1 MLFIMS
7 RRQVVDLVWA
17 SVATFIALSLFGN
30 APDCVDALYRG
41 DHSKDRH
48 APVQRERRDRR
59 MTKAQ
64 KNMFMDRPSS
74 SPTTTTAI
82 TMNEN
87 ANRLWEA
94 EYPKLYHEVAC
105 DCAVAFASDN
115 EDCDLSAI
123 GGDYSCRNRVMDL
136 LVNRTYDE
144 DDACTVVADQYPK
157 VRSILPVVVCTVV
170 FLNSVFI
177 FLLSF
182 SFLTIT
188 KFISIIYIVFVLS
201 LLLVSFVS
209 PQACGGCSCETV
221 LNITFPYTCSS
232 SNSSSSDT
240 QVDTTGDDEE
250 CPCTHAV
257 LTTEADGY
265 MCGDRMNY
273 LIDTQNNTELE
284 ACKQVGQVEFPTE
297 CGGCNPS
304 RNTNTNC

>member
-7 RRQVVDLVWA
+7 RRQVVDLVWV

-115 EDCDLSAI
+115 GDCDLSAI
-123 GGDYSCRNRVMDL
+123 AGDYSCRNRVMDL

-157 VRSILPVVVCTVV
+157 
-170 FLNSVFI
+170 
-177 FLLSF
+177 
-182 SFLTIT
+182 
-188 KFISIIYIVFVLS
+188 
-201 LLLVSFVS
+201 
-209 PQACGGCSCETV
+209 ACGGCSCETV